1 MIYGKFLMNKKKPSK
16 ILGCYLAL
24 SYGYMFFF
32 SQKYHAA
39 AVCFSADLKDDVSP
53 AGFTWPARS
62 CSWMFVISTTNSY
75 KFRVYSRVHR
85 GRTSRVWGLY
95 KTWNSCNYSL
105 FTPFY
110 HLEYTCIFFIKFQ
123 LILHE
128 VLSKFKMYCWKI
140 TFKEILF
147 IFIPQQFMQNCRTPG
162 SPSGKWF
169 RYKSVSTTPGFTQH
183 TSTSEWSRILSTQY
197 ICIIYNSNCHYV
209 HCKFRHVFT
218 LWSKIVKPQ
227 PIYTCT
233 YWI

>member
-1 MIYGKFLMNKKKPSK
+1 MLLQFAYSG
-16 ILGCYLAL
+16 
-24 SYGYMFFF
+24 
-32 SQKYHAA
+32 
-39 AVCFSADLKDDVSP
+39 DWKDDVSP

-62 CSWMFVISTTNSY
+62 SSWMFVISTTNSY

-140 TFKEILF
+140 TFKEIPHIYSYHNSSCKIDELRALL
-147 IFIPQQFMQNCRTPG
+147 PVNDSGTNPYLQLRGLHNTLPH
-162 SPSGKWF
+162 PSEAESY
-169 RYKSVSTTPGFTQH
+169 RR
-183 TSTSEWSRILSTQY
+183 STSA
-197 ICIIYNSNCHYV
+197 
-209 HCKFRHVFT
+209 
-218 LWSKIVKPQ
+218 
-227 PIYTCT
+227 
-233 YWI
+233 